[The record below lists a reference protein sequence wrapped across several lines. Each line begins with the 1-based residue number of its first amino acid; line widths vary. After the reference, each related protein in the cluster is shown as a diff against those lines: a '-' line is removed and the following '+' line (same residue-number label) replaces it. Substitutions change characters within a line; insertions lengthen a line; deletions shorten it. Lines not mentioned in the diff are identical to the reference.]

1 MKKYIITEE
10 ELKSIPGVGIKITR
24 DGGGYAFF
32 RFKGNDEDLLMLIEY
47 QESSN
52 KPQKDISY
60 HTKRSAD
67 ATEKLADEVKALR
80 FDTIKSQT
88 GIDLSQKGI
97 KLKDGT
103 YGRLMSEDR
112 VREIVTE
119 MLNK

>member
-1 MKKYIITEE
+1 MEKIEFKWNGLELEGTITEMH
-10 ELKSIPGVGIKITR
+10 SDGGSGYNPIPGKVEIVLHNILPARHK
-24 DGGGYAFF
+24 
-32 RFKGNDEDLLMLIEY
+32 
-47 QESSN
+47 SN

-88 GIDLSQKGI
+88 GIDLSKKGI